1 MSKQKEVINKII
13 EMLPRE
19 PRSYDTSDDPGF
31 WTDGEEILCP
41 SETDCEIVT
50 EFLKDVL
57 SEYGNMTVLTG
68 WYDPCEDAENG
79 EQDGKTGFNYVRF
92 E

>member
-1 MSKQKEVINKII
+1 MNKQKEVIDKII
-13 EMLPRE
+13 DMLPGE
-19 PRSYDTSDDPGF
+19 PRSYNTSDDPGF

-41 SETDCEIVT
+41 SEIECEIIA
-50 EFLKDVL
+50 EFLKDIL

-68 WYDPCEDAENG
+68 WYDPFEDAANG
-79 EQDGKTGFNYVRF
+79 EQDEKTGFNYIRF

>member
-1 MSKQKEVINKII
+1 MNKQREIIDKIF

-19 PRSYDTSDDPGF
+19 PRSYDTSDNPGF
-31 WTDGEEILCP
+31 WTDGDEILCP
-41 SETDCEIVT
+41 SEAECEMVA

-57 SEYGNMTVLTG
+57 SEYGNMTILTG
-68 WYDPCEDAENG
+68 WYDPYEDAENE
-79 EQDGKTGFNYVRF
+79 EQDDKTGFNYIRF